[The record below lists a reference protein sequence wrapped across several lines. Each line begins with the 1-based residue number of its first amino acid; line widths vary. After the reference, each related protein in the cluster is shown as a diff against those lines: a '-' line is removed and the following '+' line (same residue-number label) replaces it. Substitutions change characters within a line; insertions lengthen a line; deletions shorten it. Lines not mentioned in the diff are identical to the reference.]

1 MMNIIEEQNW
11 IPTPYPSPISRDW
24 ERERE
29 IPQNLTG
36 IENHETQFVAF
47 REMNLTPKIENHETH
62 FPKCKLV
69 AFKELN

>member
-1 MMNIIEEQNW
+1 MK
-11 IPTPYPSPISRDW
+11 PIFQKVIFDA
-24 ERERE
+24 
-29 IPQNLTG
+29 L
-36 IENHETQFVAF
+36 